1 MALAP
6 VSSPASPHAEDAIV
20 LEVKDEEAEDREELP
35 TIKTPAMASI
45 LGECLTEVLQDM
57 GASVSAEEEELLLQN
72 FHKAWSKEMSKLP
85 RMWEVDVTLGHCF
98 RGSARSRLGAF
109 RVSPF
114 GWFGSAAWAPLS
126 CKTRGQQCSAAGAVV
141 RQAVN
146 ITSLLQKL
154 SP

>member
-1 MALAP
+1 MTLGRCELGCP
-6 VSSPASPHAEDAIV
+6 TFTW
-20 LEVKDEEAEDREELP
+20 EELVY
-35 TIKTPAMASI
+35 
-45 LGECLTEVLQDM
+45 CLVLSTNTCFPSRDSREPE
-57 GASVSAEEEELLLQN
+57 GLLALLVSAPE
-72 FHKAWSKEMSKLP
+72 AWSKEMSKLP

-98 RGSARSRLGAF
+98 RGSARSHLGAF